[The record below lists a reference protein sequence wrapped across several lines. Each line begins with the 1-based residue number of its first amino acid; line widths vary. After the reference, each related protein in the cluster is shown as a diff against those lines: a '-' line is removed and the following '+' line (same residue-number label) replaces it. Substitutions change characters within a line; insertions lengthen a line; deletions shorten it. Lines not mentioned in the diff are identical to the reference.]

1 MGCTTEPEFRSSKPR
16 SCNRCCHPSPPEP
29 GAWEHGH
36 GDAIPH
42 VSTRWRW
49 NGRRV
54 VRDADA
60 DSAAVIRRIVNAVGD
75 AHDAAVGEE
84 VMIVHWNRRAIPFG
98 AGVLEVADQFAF
110 LTVDADDG
118 KALPLEARPQRRN
131 ILELRIPVRT

>member
-29 GAWEHGH
+29 GAWGMAMATRSLTFPPG
-36 GDAIPH
+36 GDGMGGE
-42 VSTRWRW
+42 
-49 NGRRV
+49 GRRV

-75 AHDAAVGEE
+75 AHAAGVGEE

-110 LTVDADDG
+110 LTVDAEDG
-118 KALPLEARPQRRN
+118 KALPLERDRSEEIFWN
-131 ILELRIPVRT
+131 C